1 MIRLKISED
10 KIIRLKKFLDSEN
23 FQNSYSKSEM
33 WKEFTRSSKIAFEKN
48 FVILQGDSGL
58 YFRNL
63 NFFKK
68 FISKFKNLI
77 VNYNKL
83 PIFLSY
89 KQAFE
94 LVMQN
99 QQARGKKQLNF
110 NQKPFHKIFKNF
122 DEILEDK
129 PFKSYNFDYYETK
142 HYYLFNVLRT
152 YIDFN
157 KLNNVLEIGGGSGHF
172 LTLITNYHSN
182 IKSYINVDLPE
193 TIIFS
198 ICFTMN
204 FFPNEDICLPNE
216 ANTENILKNKFTFL
230 TPNQIDFIKDETVD
244 LSINTASFA
253 EMTKKDIEIY
263 FELIQ
268 RVSNNG
274 GYFLNHN
281 RVHKNPEGK
290 DEEINK
296 NLEPNFFSEYPYKN
310 NEVIIYDICRLV
322 QLLEK
327 DPFMLRL
334 EKIIK

>member
-1 MIRLKISED
+1 MAKKQRIAIARALYRNRQIIIFDEPTSSLDTESENQIIETIKKLKVNHTVIISSHKKSIINICDKIYEVHDKKLKIDRLIMIRLKISED

-48 FVILQGDSGL
+48 FVIIQGDSGL

-204 FFPNEDICLPNE
+204 FSNEDICLPNE
-216 ANTENILKNKFTFL
+216 ANTENILK
-230 TPNQIDFIKDETVD
+230 
-244 LSINTASFA
+244 
-253 EMTKKDIEIY
+253 
-263 FELIQ
+263 
-268 RVSNNG
+268 
-274 GYFLNHN
+274 
-281 RVHKNPEGK
+281 
-290 DEEINK
+290 
-296 NLEPNFFSEYPYKN
+296 
-310 NEVIIYDICRLV
+310 
-322 QLLEK
+322 
-327 DPFMLRL
+327 
-334 EKIIK
+334 